1 MGYGAAVP
9 WILLVAIATGP
20 AAIFA
25 RSRFWVV
32 YMAGADAGDVPAP
45 ASTSDAGLTHDRDV
59 ASPGLGSEMPTTI
72 DPMMAV
78 LATGLPRDEDRYGLE
93 FKWDGIRA
101 VTFWDGQNV
110 RPVSRNRIDLTVRY
124 PELWAL
130 GDALDSHKAVFD
142 GEIVAL
148 DAEGRPSF
156 ELLQQRMGLTAEAD
170 VRRKM
175 VDVPVTYMVFD
186 AIWLDGR
193 PLTGEQYQR
202 RRALLEE
209 LGLAGPHWQTPAYQV
224 DHGQALL
231 QTSREKGLEGLIAK
245 RLDSVYELG
254 RRSGAWLKV
263 KHRLR
268 QELVIGGWLEGEGR
282 RRGLPGALLV
292 GYYQDGRFVYAGKVG
307 TGFTDAMLARL
318 HALMQP
324 LERSEP
330 PFKVGKPP
338 SRAHFVEPK
347 LVAEFEFSE
356 WTRAGELRAP
366 SFKGLR
372 EDKDARDVVRESLA
386 RP

>member
-1 MGYGAAVP
+1 
-9 WILLVAIATGP
+9 
-20 AAIFA
+20 
-25 RSRFWVV
+25 
-32 YMAGADAGDVPAP
+32 
-45 ASTSDAGLTHDRDV
+45 
-59 ASPGLGSEMPTTI
+59 MPTTI

-78 LATGLPRDEDRYGLE
+78 LASGLPRDEDRYGLE

-110 RPVSRNRIDLTVRY
+110 RLVSRNRIDLTVRY
-124 PELWAL
+124 PELLPL
-130 GDALDSHKAVFD
+130 GDALGSHRAVLD

-148 DAEGRPSF
+148 DAAPGVLAKSRDFVGWEGRPSF

-193 PLTGEQYQR
+193 PLTGEQYER

-245 RLDSVYELG
+245 RIDSVYELG

-330 PFKVGKPP
+330 PFEVGKPP

-372 EDKDARDVVRESLA
+372 EDKDARDVVRESPA
-386 RP
+386 GP

>member
-1 MGYGAAVP
+1 
-9 WILLVAIATGP
+9 
-20 AAIFA
+20 
-25 RSRFWVV
+25 
-32 YMAGADAGDVPAP
+32 
-45 ASTSDAGLTHDRDV
+45 V
-59 ASPGLGSEMPTTI
+59 ASQDLGSEMPTTI

-78 LATGLPRDEDRYGLE
+78 LASGLPRDEDRYGLE

-110 RPVSRNRIDLTVRY
+110 RLVSRNRIDLSVRY

-130 GDALDSHKAVFD
+130 GEALDSRRAVLD

-148 DAEGRPSF
+148 DAEPGVPAKSTDFVGWEGRPSF
-156 ELLQQRMGLTAEAD
+156 ERLQQRMGLTAEAD

-175 VDVPVTYMVFD
+175 VEVPVTYMVFD

-193 PLTGEQYQR
+193 PLTGEQYER

-209 LGLAGPHWQTPAYQV
+209 LGLAGPHWQTPPYQV

-263 KHRLR
+263 KHHLR

-282 RRGLPGALLV
+282 RQGLPGALLV

-330 PFKVGKPP
+330 PFEVGKPP

-372 EDKDARDVVRESLA
+372 EDKDARDVVRESPA
-386 RP
+386 PC